1 MPSSLSSHPSLSIPA
16 LGAFQLQLTPLN
28 STPTFARIERPSV
41 LVRARRDFDDD
52 LASARAASARAA
64 AAAALASV
72 VAAASIHLA
81 RATPPAI
88 AAAASASEAS
98 GYVGVGLE
106 VYVAPDVYPTVI
118 EFLPTKTSG
127 PAHDAGVRIND
138 KIAAVNGAETRAM
151 RSLADV
157 ASALRGGGGETDCR
171 LLPIQ
176 YAPVRASIVVS

>member
-1 MPSSLSSHPSLSIPA
+1 M
-16 LGAFQLQLTPLN
+16 GQVQ
-28 STPTFARIERPSV
+28 RPSV
-41 LVRARRDFDDD
+41 LVRARPDLDDD

-106 VYVAPDVYPTVI
+106 VYVAPDGYPTVI

-151 RSLADV
+151 RCLADV
-157 ASALRGGGGETDCR
+157 ASALRGGGAGGDAVELTLLRRRGRTTETV
-171 LLPIQ
+171 
-176 YAPVRASIVVS
+176 AASVTRVGGITPNPRSCFVSSCARV

>member
-1 MPSSLSSHPSLSIPA
+1 MYPNNGSSEYTVRAATAPLPSSLRSS
-16 LGAFQLQLTPLN
+16 
-28 STPTFARIERPSV
+28 RD
-41 LVRARRDFDDD
+41 RRRRRVD
-52 LASARAASARAA
+52 AA

-106 VYVAPDVYPTVI
+106 VYVAPDGYPTVI

-138 KIAAVNGAETRAM
+138 KIAAVNGAETRAT

-171 LLPIQ
+171 LLPMR
-176 YAPVRASIVVS
+176 APVRASIVVS